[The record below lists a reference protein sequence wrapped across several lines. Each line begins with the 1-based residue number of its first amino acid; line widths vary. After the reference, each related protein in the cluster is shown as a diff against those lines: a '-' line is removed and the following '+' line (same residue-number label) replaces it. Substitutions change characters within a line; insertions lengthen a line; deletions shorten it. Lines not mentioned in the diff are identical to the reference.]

1 MSQAIQ
7 HNSQVMMTRHP
18 NFLRTA
24 EALRPALSRQAHPPI
39 AVVEAHA
46 DAAALFGWRA
56 EPVSTLAAFYQRELS
71 SGDSVIID
79 FGSHY
84 VGYLHFLCQSA
95 GSPPDAPAH
104 LQLTFGETL
113 SEVCEPFSDYQGW
126 LSSSWLQQQDL
137 WLDVLPAE
145 IDLPRRYCFR
155 YLKVEVK
162 AVSRKFRLQFTQ
174 IEVNAVT
181 SASGAC
187 PAATTSDP
195 QLRAIDNVAVLTL
208 QNCMQE
214 VFEDG
219 PKRDRRLWLGDLRL
233 QALVN
238 DVTFARHDLV
248 RRCLYLFAGHT
259 REDGMVSAN
268 VFVQPDVIADDTFLF
283 DYSLFFVDVLYNY
296 LQSAEDMA
304 TARELWPTARRQV
317 ELALTRCDASGVVRD
332 SDDWWVFIDWQA
344 SLNKQAA
351 AQGVLIY
358 CLQRAIWLAE
368 RFEPELAV
376 SYRQRLQQLKS
387 AALDALWDPQQ
398 GFLRQ
403 RRPAAGLLGIANLAG
418 AGGSR
423 HAAAAPGDH
432 AQPGEKSPRS
442 P

>member
-18 NFLRTA
+18 KFLRTA

-181 SASGAC
+181 SASGPC

-208 QNCMQE
+208 QN
-214 VFEDG
+214 
-219 PKRDRRLWLGDLRL
+219 
-233 QALVN
+233 
-238 DVTFARHDLV
+238 
-248 RRCLYLFAGHT
+248 
-259 REDGMVSAN
+259 
-268 VFVQPDVIADDTFLF
+268 
-283 DYSLFFVDVLYNY
+283 
-296 LQSAEDMA
+296 
-304 TARELWPTARRQV
+304 
-317 ELALTRCDASGVVRD
+317 
-332 SDDWWVFIDWQA
+332 
-344 SLNKQAA
+344 
-351 AQGVLIY
+351 
-358 CLQRAIWLAE
+358 
-368 RFEPELAV
+368 
-376 SYRQRLQQLKS
+376 
-387 AALDALWDPQQ
+387 
-398 GFLRQ
+398 
-403 RRPAAGLLGIANLAG
+403 
-418 AGGSR
+418 
-423 HAAAAPGDH
+423 
-432 AQPGEKSPRS
+432 
-442 P
+442 